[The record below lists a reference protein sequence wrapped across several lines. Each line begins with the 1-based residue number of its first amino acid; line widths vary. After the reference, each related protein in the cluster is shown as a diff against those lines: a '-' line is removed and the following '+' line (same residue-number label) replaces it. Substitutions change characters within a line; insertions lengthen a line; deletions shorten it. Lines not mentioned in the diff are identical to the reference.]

1 MMINYRIN
9 FFVVQM
15 KEKRT
20 KWLCLATMGLGLLV
34 FVITYMIPLINVITI
49 FIALKF
55 HFVYIKAVVH

>member
-34 FVITYMIPLINVITI
+34 FVITCMIPLINVIT
-49 FIALKF
+49 IALKF
-55 HFVYIKAVVH
+55 HFVYIKAVIH

>member
-49 FIALKF
+49 LIALKF
-55 HFVYIKAVVH
+55 HFVYIKAVIH

>member
-55 HFVYIKAVVH
+55 HFVYIKAVIH

>member
-34 FVITYMIPLINVITI
+34 FVITYMIPLINVITL

>member
-9 FFVVQM
+9 FFVAQM

-20 KWLCLATMGLGLLV
+20 KWPCLATMGLGLLV

>member
-34 FVITYMIPLINVITI
+34 FVITYKIPLINVITI

>member
-34 FVITYMIPLINVITI
+34 FVITCMIPLINVITI
-49 FIALKF
+49 LIALKF
-55 HFVYIKAVVH
+55 HFVYIKVVVH

>member
-34 FVITYMIPLINVITI
+34 FVITYMIPLTNVITI